1 MAIDVVRRM
10 LYHESTGATTEYIV
24 VAIYFVGLFSVH
36 HRQGVC
42 QFMPFSARLYQEDTI
57 NDNT

>member
-10 LYHESTGATTEYIV
+10 LYHESTGATTEEYIV

-36 HRQGVC
+36 RQGFC
-42 QFMPFSARLYQEDTI
+42 QFIPFSARLYQEDTI